1 MPTNINHK
9 TYAMNAITPMKWWKT
24 WIVRLFFL
32 LLGSIKSAQADLV
45 QLSFIHFAR
54 WVIVDK
60 GILNDSRTS
69 YLIFESNYRGSWDS
83 YLDDFVYKTLI
94 PMNLIWGNL
103 EGFPSKGCQDIEMF
117 KQHQRPRQFPA
128 QVYYCAYP
136 ELSVQNIVCD
146 RNLAKAIRD
155 LKDYLSGAYSLL
167 CTVQDPLLMR
177 LIKLMGE

>member
-1 MPTNINHK
+1 
-9 TYAMNAITPMKWWKT
+9 MKRTHLKQS
-24 WIVRLFFL
+24 L
-32 LLGSIKSAQADLV
+32 LALGALTSAACISSGQAQSSDAL
-45 QLSFIHFAR
+45 LNKL
-54 WVIVDK
+54 VDK

-94 PMNLIWGNL
+94 PMNLLWGNL

-136 ELSVQNIVCD
+136 ELTVQNILCD

-167 CTVQDPLLMR
+167 STAQDPLLMR